1 MKPSVIYEF
10 DPRKLPDEILAAIGL
25 ISTCSAQT
33 ESVVE
38 AGISACL
45 DIDFEFGAAIT
56 THMNA
61 PQRDNVLRAV
71 AEIKIDNL
79 DDLDK
84 LDRLLDQINAAFA
97 KRNAYVHRGWCQ
109 HPTNGKVY
117 TVKTSARGRVETDL
131 VAMDL
136 KEIRRDAQF
145 IYQVGMDLQTFL
157 MERDLFPKEPPAS
170 RNRFHKSKAER
181 KKRRTAMQP
190 SKPCGGSSRSE
201 GNI

>member
-1 MKPSVIYEF
+1 MKPSIIYEF
-10 DPRKLPDEILAAIGL
+10 DPRRLPDDILAAIGL
-25 ISTCSAQT
+25 IATCSAQT

-45 DIDFEFGAAIT
+45 DIDFEFGAAVT

-79 DDLDK
+79 DDLDE
-84 LDRLLDQINAAFA
+84 LDRLLDQINVAYA

-109 HPTNGKVY
+109 HPTNGKVF

-131 VAMDL
+131 VGMNLAD
-136 KEIRRDAQF
+136 IRRDAQF
-145 IYQVGMDLQTFL
+145 IYQAGMDLQTFL
-157 MERDLFPKEPPAS
+157 IERGLFPKQPPTS

-181 KKRRTAMQP
+181 KKRRKALDDA
-190 SKPCGGSSRSE
+190 KGGRQA
-201 GNI
+201 

>member
-10 DPRKLPDEILAAIGL
+10 DPRKLPDEMLAAIGL
-25 ISTCSAQT
+25 ISTCSSQT
-33 ESVVE
+33 EGVVE

-79 DDLDK
+79 DDLDE
-84 LDRLLDQINAAFA
+84 LDRLLDRINAAFA
-97 KRNAYVHRGWCQ
+97 KRNAYVHRSWCQ

-145 IYQVGMDLQTFL
+145 IYQAGMDLQTFL
-157 MERDLFPKEPPAS
+157 IERDLFPREPPAS
-170 RNRFHKSKAER
+170 RNRFHKSKVER
-181 KKRRTAMQP
+181 KKRRTAMRA
-190 SKPCGGSSRSE
+190 SKPSAG
-201 GNI
+201 

>member
-1 MKPSVIYEF
+1 MKPQVIYEF
-10 DPRKLPDEILAAIGL
+10 DPRRLPGEMLSAIGL

-71 AEIKIDNL
+71 AEIKIENL
-79 DDLDK
+79 DDLDE
-84 LDRLLDQINAAFA
+84 LDRLLDQINVAFA
-97 KRNAYVHRGWCQ
+97 KRNAYVHRSWCQ
-109 HPTNGKVY
+109 HPTSKKVY

-136 KEIRRDAQF
+136 TEIRRDAQF
-145 IYQVGMDLQTFL
+145 IYQAGMDLQTFL
-157 MERDLFPKEPPAS
+157 AERNLFPKQPPGS

-181 KKRRTAMQP
+181 KKRTKALDDTKAKRD
-190 SKPCGGSSRSE
+190 
-201 GNI
+201 

>member
-1 MKPSVIYEF
+1 MEPSVIYEF

-25 ISTCSAQT
+25 IATCSAQN

-71 AEIKIDNL
+71 AEIKMDNL
-79 DDLDK
+79 DDLDE
-84 LDRLLDQINAAFA
+84 LDRLLDQINAASA
-97 KRNAYVHRGWCQ
+97 KRNTYVHRGWCQ
-109 HPTNGKVY
+109 HPTNRKVY

-136 KEIRRDAQF
+136 KEIRTDAQF
-145 IYQVGMDLQTFL
+145 IYQAGMDLQTFL
-157 MERDLFPKEPPAS
+157 IERDLFPKTPPEF

-181 KKRRTAMQP
+181 KKRRTAKQS
-190 SKPCGGSSRSE
+190 SKSGG
-201 GNI
+201 G

>member
-1 MKPSVIYEF
+1 MEPPVIYEF
-10 DPRKLPDEILAAIGL
+10 DPRKLSDEMLAAIGL

-33 ESVVE
+33 ESVIE

-61 PQRDNVLRAV
+61 RQRDDVLRAV

-79 DDLDK
+79 DDLDE

-97 KRNAYVHRGWCQ
+97 ERNAYVHRSWCQ

-131 VAMDL
+131 VPMEL
-136 KEIRRDAQF
+136 REILRDAQF
-145 IYQVGMDLQTFL
+145 IYQAGMDLQTFVPA
-157 MERDLFPKEPPAS
+157 RRAFRARVEP
-170 RNRFHKSKAER
+170 RQRCEG
-181 KKRRTAMQP
+181 RR
-190 SKPCGGSSRSE
+190 RRHL
-201 GNI
+201 